1 MRFTLDT
8 NILIY
13 SVDRRVAWKQDVAL
27 DIIKRAR
34 LLDCWLTLQAVSEF
48 YSVATR
54 KRFVDMQRAA
64 ELAGAWLS
72 IFPTASAVLGTV
84 RKALPTAAAG
94 RLSYWDA
101 LLVATAA
108 EAGCAAIL
116 SEDMGD
122 GMRIEGVEIINPFTP
137 EGLSPRAARLLE

>member
-1 MRFTLDT
+1 LRFTIDT
-8 NILIY
+8 NILLY
-13 SVDRRVAWKQDVAL
+13 SVDPRVRWKQDVAL
-27 DIIKRAR
+27 DIVKRAR

-54 KRFVDMQRAA
+54 KRFVDAQRAA

-72 IFPTASAVLGTV
+72 IFPTASDVLGTV

-101 LLVATAA
+101 LLVITAA
-108 EAGCAAIL
+108 EAGCGAVL

-122 GMRIEGVEIINPFTP
+122 GMKIEGVEIINPFSA
-137 EGLSPRAARLLE
+137 EGLAPRAARLLE